1 MRYIDALVCS
11 NAHPKHEMNIKSV
24 ASEKHKEEINASKED
39 NEEEATTLESEDM
52 SFASSGYSTL
62 SSDNKTVLIEFKQ
75 YEELNSDLTQAQVN
89 RISFYN
95 VILEINKG
103 IALMVSEDKLTGHS
117 SSSPHAAIDE
127 EEWILA
133 AIRHRPPGLLPKSSS
148 DRDGRD
154 EVPSEIDETAI
165 KGKASSTLLQQESE
179 QTTTI
184 LWKPIGSWWEARSKK
199 NPKVGIRNHNKRWSY
214 LWPMI
219 NYHKFLSQCIK
230 QLKKSS
236 SDSDNNVS
244 SILLKLL
251 HEETYS
257 VSKQLARA
265 SQFTGQQWIQKLG
278 FYHGWINTESSDEEL
293 LRQAICDLQFVSLK
307 SSSSSACDDE
317 NNPQQ
322 QAIIQRE
329 HIDKHISKVILKA
342 KEEYKF
348 ELLIGQDNK
357 DKTHS
362 VKKNNDQRL
371 KKIKKKKQHNRKL
384 SSSRNSLHAS
394 GSFVSQDLSSPEEY
408 SVCSTNTSSSFIPIM
423 GSSLPMTPQNSHIVS
438 QNLPFTCAS
447 TYVTCETSHYFLPSI
462 LHPVVT
468 PFQGDSSS
476 SSTSSF
482 MHHDGSVHCPLPPHQ
497 SHASKHT
504 SNISNRKK
512 L

>member
-1 MRYIDALVCS
+1 MRYLTLTALACS
-11 NAHPKHEMNIKSV
+11 NAHPKHGMNIKSV
-24 ASEKHKEEINASKED
+24 ASEKHEEEINASKED
-39 NEEEATTLESEDM
+39 NEKEATTLESEDM
-52 SFASSGYSTL
+52 SCASSGYSTL
-62 SSDNKTVLIEFKQ
+62 SSDNKTVSIEFKQ
-75 YEELNSDLTQAQVN
+75 YEELVSDLTQAQVN

-95 VILEINKG
+95 AIREINKG
-103 IALMVSEDKLTGHS
+103 IALMASEDKLTGHS
-117 SSSPHAAIDE
+117 SASPHAAIDE
-127 EEWILA
+127 EEWILD
-133 AIRHRPPGLLPKSSS
+133 AIRHRPPGLLLKSSS
-148 DRDGRD
+148 DRDGKD

-165 KGKASSTLLQQESE
+165 KGKTSSTLLQQESE
-179 QTTTI
+179 QTTI

-199 NPKVGIRNHNKRWSY
+199 NPKLGIRNHNKRWSY

-244 SILLKLL
+244 SILLELL

-265 SQFTGQQWIQKLG
+265 SQFTGQQWIQKLA
-278 FYHGWINTESSDEEL
+278 FYHGWINTESSNEEL
-293 LRQAICDLQFVSLK
+293 LCQAICDLQFVSLK
-307 SSSSSACDDE
+307 SSACGDE

-329 HIDKHISKVILKA
+329 HVDKHISKVILKA

-362 VKKNNDQRL
+362 VKKNNDHRL
-371 KKIKKKKQHNRKL
+371 QKNKKKKQHNRK
-384 SSSRNSLHAS
+384 SSSSQNSLHAS
-394 GSFVSQDLSSPEEY
+394 GSFDSQGLSSPEEY
-408 SVCSTNTSSSFIPIM
+408 SACSGNTSSSFMPIM
-423 GSSLPMTPQNSHIVS
+423 GSCSPMASQNSHIVS

-447 TYVTCETSHYFLPSI
+447 TYVTCETSHYFLPSV
-462 LHPVVT
+462 LHPVLT

-476 SSTSSF
+476 SSTSNF
-482 MHHDGSVHCPLPPHQ
+482 IHPDGSVHHPLPPHQ
-497 SHASKHT
+497 SHASTHT
-504 SNISNRKK
+504 SNISNMKK